1 MKQEARKQALERIAR
16 ELMDQIPVSEAGR
29 FVSCPVCGQ
38 FYDTLDF
45 AEVHYHDDAPHDPMK
60 ADA

>member
-1 MKQEARKQALERIAR
+1 MKEEARKQALERIAK
-16 ELMDQIPVSEAGR
+16 ELMDQIPVAEAGR
-29 FVSCPVCGQ
+29 FVSCAVCGR

-45 AEVHYHDDAPHDPMK
+45 TEVHYHDDTPHEPMK

>member
-1 MKQEARKQALERIAR
+1 MKEAARKEALARIAR
-16 ELMDQIPVSEAGR
+16 ELSDNIPLVEEGR

-45 AEVHYHDDAPHDPMK
+45 AEVHYHDDAPHQPMK